1 MTNLWNG
8 KATEMKK
15 VNKLDY
21 FDMIIVN
28 VHVSSVIVCAPIDES
43 AGI

>member
-1 MTNLWNG
+1 
-8 KATEMKK
+8 MKK

-28 VHVSSVIVCAPIDES
+28 VHVSSVVVCVPIGES